1 MAFRAEAFSST
12 TALKIQQYNR
22 IAGFYTQKSISISY
36 QTRDCH
42 GVPLDCNGH

>member
-22 IAGFYTQKSISISY
+22 IAGFYTQKINQHFLSNKRLPWGA
-36 QTRDCH
+36 T
-42 GVPLDCNGH
+42 